1 MDDTE
6 KENTYTGSGNSLT
19 QGFSSPEPNAAW
31 PITQEPMVPEQT
43 SPEPAIPGESS
54 GADQVSGNTGVP
66 GAAAVNL
73 VKALELLD
81 AARGEMAKRI
91 VGQKE
96 MIDGLLTALIAGG
109 HILLE
114 GVPGLAKTR
123 AVKTLAEITGLVFKR
138 IQFTPDLLP
147 ADLTGTLIWEQATA
161 SFSMRRGPVFANVI
175 LADEINRAPAKV
187 QSALLEAM
195 EEHQVT
201 IGERSY
207 PLPTPFFVLATQNPI
222 EHEGTYALPEAEL
235 DRFLLKLLVPYPE
248 QEEELRILDFAAPF
262 SGGRELTGGNR
273 AVIDAAP
280 GGDRGIKDINS
291 ASLRPVLGPE
301 ALDFLRA
308 AADSVYTDEKIL
320 KYIVSVVAASRPAP
334 SRSVQG
340 TEGVKHGMN
349 RPREGLYRYIAFG
362 ASPRA
367 SLALYRC
374 SRIRALLGGR
384 SFVSPED
391 VKAAAFPV
399 LRHRLV
405 LSYEAEADGLEP
417 DTVISRILTLV
428 PMP

>member
-1 MDDTE
+1 ME
-6 KENTYTGSGNSLT
+6 
-19 QGFSSPEPNAAW
+19 
-31 PITQEPMVPEQT
+31 
-43 SPEPAIPGESS
+43 AI
-54 GADQVSGNTGVP
+54 
-66 GAAAVNL
+66 
-73 VKALELLD
+73 ELLNT
-81 AARGEMAKRI
+81 ARQEMAKRI
-91 VGQKE
+91 VGQGE
-96 MIDGLLTALIAGG
+96 MVDGLLTALIAGG

-147 ADLTGTLIWEQATA
+147 ADLTGTLVWEQATG

-195 EEHQVT
+195 EEKQVT

-207 PLPTPFFVLATQNPI
+207 PLPSPFFVLATQNPI

-235 DRFLLKLLVPYPE
+235 DRFLLKLLVRYPDL
-248 QEEELRILDFAAPF
+248 EEEHRILGFAAPF
-262 SGGRELTGGNR
+262 GSTGNG
-273 AVIDAAP
+273 DAIH
-280 GGDRGIKDINS
+280 GD
-291 ASLRPVLGPE
+291 ASHGDARDSDLNPVLGQE
-301 ALDFLRA
+301 ALMALRQ
-308 AADSVYTDEKIL
+308 AADSIFVDEQIQ
-320 KYIVSVVAASRPAP
+320 KYIVSVVAASRPAV
-334 SRSVQG
+334 SRPG
-340 TEGVKHGMN
+340 AEKPGRT
-349 RPREGLYRYIAFG
+349 REGLYRYIAFG

-367 SLALYRC
+367 TIALYRC
-374 SRIRALLGGR
+374 SKIKALFEDRA
-384 SFVSPED
+384 FVTPED

-417 DTVISRILTLV
+417 DTVVNRILTLV

>member
-1 MDDTE
+1 MESDERTNIYGEPQNTLEQVLQEQAPVE
-6 KENTYTGSGNSLT
+6 KAYQPEKAPQEMLNS
-19 QGFSSPEPNAAW
+19 AR
-31 PITQEPMVPEQT
+31 QEM
-43 SPEPAIPGESS
+43 S
-54 GADQVSGNTGVP
+54 
-66 GAAAVNL
+66 
-73 VKALELLD
+73 
-81 AARGEMAKRI
+81 KRI
-91 VGQKE
+91 VGQSE

-114 GVPGLAKTR
+114 GVPGLAKTL
-123 AVKTLAEITGLVFKR
+123 AVKTLAEITGLAFKR

-147 ADLTGTLIWEQATA
+147 ADLTGTLVWEQATA

-201 IGERSY
+201 IGEKTYS
-207 PLPTPFFVLATQNPI
+207 LPTPFFVLATQNPI

-235 DRFLLKLLVPYPE
+235 DRFLLKLLVRYPD
-248 QEEELRILDFAAPF
+248 QEEELHIL
-262 SGGRELTGGNR
+262 NY
-273 AVIDAAP
+273 
-280 GGDRGIKDINS
+280 S
-291 ASLRPVLGPE
+291 ASLSSYSEGAASANGVSGGVLNRVLGPE
-301 ALDFLRA
+301 ALHSLRK
-308 AADSVYTDEKIL
+308 AADSVFVDEQIQR
-320 KYIVSVVAASRPAP
+320 YIVSVVAASRPAH
-334 SRSVQG
+334 SRQLPG
-340 TEGVKHGMN
+340 TEGARSG
-349 RPREGLYRYIAFG
+349 RPREGIYRYIAFG

-367 SLALYRC
+367 TLALHRC
-374 SRIRALLGGR
+374 ARIRALMEGR